1 MKTIKVPIHTESD
14 NIYLE
19 VVAEVSMSNNQEEAH
34 PDDIAPVVEHFYQV
48 SIKSISLYFG
58 IFPTYIDPKHLL
70 EEAREEIIKAI
81 LIYVDEYFNEQN
93 ED

>member
-19 VVAEVSMSNNQEEAH
+19 VLAEVSMFNNEEEAH
-34 PDDIAPVVEHFYQV
+34 PDDIAPVVENFYHV

-58 IFPTYIDPKHLL
+58 IFPVSIEPSHLL
-70 EEAREEIIKAI
+70 EEAREEVIKAI
-81 LIYVDEYFNEQN
+81 LIYVDQYFNE
-93 ED
+93 D